1 MSEEVERE
9 EEAVAEE
16 ETGSLELVTEEAGAE
31 EAVEE
36 AEEAEEEVAY
46 VFDITKP
53 ELIDVML
60 KVADTLEAV
69 ARGEATVSEAL
80 AFLSTEGIEEVLLQ
94 TRKPVKK
101 RAKSRAKKKEKKK
114 AVAQKT
120 KSKSKKASGGKSK
133 SKSKSSKSKK
143 SSK

>member
-31 EAVEE
+31 EAV
-36 AEEAEEEVAY
+36 EEAEEEVAY

-101 RAKSRAKKKEKKK
+101 RAKSRTKKKEKKK